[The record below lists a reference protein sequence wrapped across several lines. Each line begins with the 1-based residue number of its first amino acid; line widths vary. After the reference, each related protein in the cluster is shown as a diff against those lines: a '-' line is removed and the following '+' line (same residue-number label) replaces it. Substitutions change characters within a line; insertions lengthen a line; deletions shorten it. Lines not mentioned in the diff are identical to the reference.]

1 MISFVFR
8 VGVLVIF
15 MLPQL
20 ITAQDFGQVGAVFEI
35 KEEGF
40 VAMMQRKLS
49 ELDIDKYRKEMTDL
63 AKDRVENPPPVRD
76 LEQAERDRE
85 YYYDPTYV
93 LPDDAKL
100 PDGTILYK
108 AGTSVN
114 PLEHMKLERRMIF
127 IDGRVSKQV
136 EWLKDY
142 LHEARNTNAE
152 AKTNEEP
159 LQNRIILTGGKIFDL
174 QEELGEILYF
184 DQAGELTGKFGIKFL
199 PAVAM
204 QENKYLKIKEFHI
217 DK

>member
-1 MISFVFR
+1 MLIICTVFT
-8 VGVLVIF
+8 L
-15 MLPQL
+15 LAAP
-20 ITAQDFGQVGAVFEI
+20 AYAKNFGQVGGVFEI

-63 AKDRVENPPPVRD
+63 AKYRVKNPPPVRG
-76 LEQAERDRE
+76 LEQAQRDRE

-114 PLEHMKLERRMIF
+114 PLEHMTLERRMIF

-142 LHEARNTNAE
+142 LQEARNT
-152 AKTNEEP
+152 KTKVNEEP

-174 QEELGEILYF
+174 QEELDEILYF
-184 DQAGELTGKFGIKFL
+184 DQAGELTGKFGIKCL
-199 PAVAM
+199 PAVAR
-204 QENKYLKIKEFHI
+204 QEGNLLKINEIKTN
-217 DK
+217 

>member
-1 MISFVFR
+1 
-8 VGVLVIF
+8 
-15 MLPQL
+15 
-20 ITAQDFGQVGAVFEI
+20 
-35 KEEGF
+35 
-40 VAMMQRKLS
+40 
-49 ELDIDKYRKEMTDL
+49 MTDL
-63 AKDRVENPPPVRD
+63 AKDRVENPPPVRG

-142 LHEARNTNAE
+142 IDELKAVDQVAE
-152 AKTNEEP
+152 KNHL

-174 QEELGEILYF
+174 QKELGETLYF
-184 DQAGELTGKFGIKFL
+184 DQAGELTGKFGIKCL
-199 PAVAM
+199 PAVAR
-204 QENKYLKIKEFHI
+204 QEGNLLKINEIKTN
-217 DK
+217 